1 MGVVGYVWSICKRPL
16 LLRATAFVLLKSFG
30 LDYFGILPWPGTAE
44 ILPFS
49 GM

>member
-1 MGVVGYVWSICKRPL
+1 LVDMQKAADTEISGLCSFKN
-16 LLRATAFVLLKSFG
+16 FG